1 MRNFI
6 MEQLLLNSE
15 FSFIALIVFAFLAG
29 IFASRVLEQNWI
41 SMFLKGVFLAML
53 IIVGAVVIIFSLQV
67 IGSFY

>member
-1 MRNFI
+1 

-15 FSFIALIVFAFLAG
+15 FSFIVLIVFAFLAG
-29 IFASRVLEQNWI
+29 MFSSRVLEQNWI

-53 IIVGAVVIIFSLQV
+53 IIVGAIVIIFSLQL

>member
-1 MRNFI
+1 
-6 MEQLLLNSE
+6 MEQLLSNSQ

-29 IFASRVLEQNWI
+29 IFSSRVLEQNWI

-53 IIVGAVVIIFSLQV
+53 IIVGAIVIIFSLQL

>member
-1 MRNFI
+1 

-29 IFASRVLEQNWI
+29 MFSSRVLEQNWI

-53 IIVGAVVIIFSLQV
+53 IIVGAIVIIFSLQL